1 MVIDDD
7 ESIRFVLNHLFSKN
21 GFKVATLAKADAAF
35 NVIDVFKPDVILL
48 DIKLDQLDGRDI
60 SIELKANEETKNIK
74 IVLFSGFVLDE
85 AECIDYGAD
94 DFICP

>member
-35 NVIDVFKPDVILL
+35 SVIDVFKPILFYWIL
-48 DIKLDQLDGRDI
+48 NWI
-60 SIELKANEETKNIK
+60 SLMEEIL
-74 IVLFSGFVLDE
+74 V
-85 AECIDYGAD
+85 
-94 DFICP
+94 